1 MSLQN
6 ICQVRTHREGI
17 LSRRHFLVAGG
28 AAGVGM
34 LGWRQAMADWAPE
47 LRRRQKSCILLFMR
61 GGPSQFESFDPK
73 PGNTNGGPTTAID
86 TAVSGIKVA
95 SQWTNVA
102 REMQNISL
110 IRSMTGREGEHQRAV
125 YQMHTGYIPA
135 GGVRFP
141 SIGSI
146 VASEIAPKEFDL
158 PSFVFVGGRGGSIG
172 SGFLGMSVAPFG
184 VGDPNQ
190 MPANLRP
197 AGGVTNARFG
207 RRLGLMD
214 DLEQEFASAGAGH
227 LVENHHNLYQG
238 AANMVRS
245 PRLDA
250 FDLSREPASTRQR
263 YGRNAFGQGCLLAR
277 RLTEA
282 GVTFVEV
289 DLGGWDT
296 HQNNFETTT
305 RLGTQADAGF
315 GSLVKDLKDRGRLDN
330 TLVIWMGEFGR
341 TPRIN
346 ANNGRDHYPRAFTV
360 ALAGGGV
367 KGGRVIGGTNAG
379 GTDVTSRPVTVA
391 DLFCTFCG
399 TLGIDSRKENHAP
412 NGRPIKIVD
421 GGRAVSELLS

>member
-146 VASEIAPKEFDL
+146 VASELGHRQLEL
-158 PSFVFVGGRGGSIG
+158 PSFVRIGNVQNASGGGLLGSEFDPFV
-172 SGFLGMSVAPFG
+172 MPVAG
-184 VGDPNQ
+184 KL
-190 MPANLRP
+190 PAN
-197 AGGVTNARFG
+197 TT
-207 RRLGLMD
+207 LG
-214 DLEQEFASAGAGH
+214 
-227 LVENHHNLYQG
+227 
-238 AANMVRS
+238 
-245 PRLDA
+245 
-250 FDLSREPASTRQR
+250 SREER
-263 YGRNAFGQGCLLAR
+263 F
-277 RLTEA
+277 
-282 GVTFVEV
+282 
-289 DLGGWDT
+289 
-296 HQNNFETTT
+296 
-305 RLGTQADAGF
+305 
-315 GSLVKDLKDRGRLDN
+315 
-330 TLVIWMGEFGR
+330 
-341 TPRIN
+341 
-346 ANNGRDHYPRAFTV
+346 
-360 ALAGGGV
+360 
-367 KGGRVIGGTNAG
+367 
-379 GTDVTSRPVTVA
+379 
-391 DLFCTFCG
+391 
-399 TLGIDSRKENHAP
+399 
-412 NGRPIKIVD
+412 
-421 GGRAVSELLS
+421 